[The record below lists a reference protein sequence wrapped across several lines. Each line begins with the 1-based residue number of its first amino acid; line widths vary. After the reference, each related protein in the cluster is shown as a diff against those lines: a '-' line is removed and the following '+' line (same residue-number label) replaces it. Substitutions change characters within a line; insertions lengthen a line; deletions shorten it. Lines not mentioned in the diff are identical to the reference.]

1 MIVVMKPDATDA
13 HVDHV
18 CRLVR
23 DMGLTD
29 HPIKGSD
36 LTVVAVIGDDRKK
49 DGSKLER
56 AAGVDRVM
64 QVLAPYKMAARAD
77 HAETTRVAIGE
88 AGAVVFGGRQVP
100 VIAGPCSVEGE
111 AEILAAAE
119 AVKAAGA
126 HALRGGAFKPR
137 TNPYAFQG
145 HGEDGLKM
153 LAAARDATG
162 LPIVTEV
169 LTPSDVELVAGYADC
184 LQIGTRNSQNYKL
197 LEACGKQPKPVLMKR
212 GMAMTLDEY
221 LQAAEY
227 ILASGNGNVILCER
241 GIRTFEDHTRNTL
254 SLSAVPEL
262 HARTHLPVVIDPSHG
277 TGKAHLVPDMARAAI
292 AAGCDGLA
300 IEVHVD
306 PEHALTDGAQSLT
319 PAVLTELMRSLARV
333 ADAVDRACIP
343 AGQFIATSI

>member
-1 MIVVMKPDATDA
+1 MIVVMQPQATPDQVQ
-13 HVDHV
+13 HV
-18 CRLVR
+18 RELIR
-23 DMGLTD
+23 EMGLKD
-29 HPIKGSD
+29 HPIVGTD
-36 LTVVAVIGDDRKK
+36 LTVVAVVGDDRKK
-49 DGSKLER
+49 DGTKLER

-64 QVLAPYKMAARAD
+64 KVLAPYKMAARLE
-77 HAETTRVAIGE
+77 HTQTTRVAVGPGE
-88 AGAVVFGGRQVP
+88 ACVFGGTQVP

-111 AEILAAAE
+111 HEILDAAH
-119 AVKAAGA
+119 AVKAAGG

-169 LTPSDVELVAGYADC
+169 LTPSDVPLVARYADC
-184 LQIGTRNSQNYKL
+184 LQVGTRNSQNFKL
-197 LEACGKQPKPVLMKR
+197 LEACGRQPKPVLMKR
-212 GMAMTLDEY
+212 GMSMTLDEY

-227 ILASGNGNVILCER
+227 ILAEGNPQVILCER

-277 TGKAHLVPDMARAAI
+277 TGKAHLVPAMAKAAL

-300 IEVHVD
+300 IEMHLD
-306 PEHALTDGAQSLT
+306 PEHALTDGAQSIT
-319 PAVLTELMRSLARV
+319 PAVMTQLMHDLARLAV
-333 ADAVDRACIP
+333 AVDRTCVPHPEA
-343 AGQFIATSI
+343 ATTIV